1 MARAAFLQNCISA
14 SLVSATTIQ
23 CQYSVL
29 YIDTDNPDFPRVD
42 NDVFADI
49 PLNGTTGQIE
59 IAIRDAIMARGT
71 ILAGTAWLANDV
83 YQFNLRRG

>member
-1 MARAAFLQNCISA
+1 MARAAFLQNCIGA
-14 SLVSATTIQ
+14 NPVDATTIQ

-29 YIDTDNPDFPRVD
+29 YIDTDDANFPRVD
-42 NDVFADI
+42 SDVYADI

-59 IAIRDAIMARGT
+59 VAVRDAIIARGAV
-71 ILAGTAWLANDV
+71 LSSTAWDASDV